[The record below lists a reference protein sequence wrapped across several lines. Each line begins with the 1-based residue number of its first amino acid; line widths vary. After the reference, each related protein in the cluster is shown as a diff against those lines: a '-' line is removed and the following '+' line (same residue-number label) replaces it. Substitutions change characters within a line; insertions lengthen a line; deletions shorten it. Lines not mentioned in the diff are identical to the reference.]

1 MCSTS
6 TPRLSQPPRR
16 PRCRRRA
23 STSCAEQAGT
33 DVEVDAVLTEAEL
46 RSHRGP
52 HGRRHAA
59 QAEPAGQS
67 ARQAAAAQAAD
78 GFEVW
83 RSWDE
88 AGGIRDELYEIAA
101 DNPQLVKL
109 EVLGET
115 HEGRELIAEGHPGRP
130 GHRRRSPSRGAL
142 QLAPARPRVDLG
154 RGQPTVPA
162 SRDRRLAGQRPRD
175 QGPPADDRALVRHR
189 GQPGW
194 LSVHVRQR
202 TPVAEEP
209 AYNDGDGQVTR
220 NDGVDLNRN
229 FDEHFRYDEEGSSS
243 LLASDTYAAR
253 ARPPSRRPR
262 PCRAWSTG
270 SPKFVS
276 NWHSFGRWIL
286 YPQGWQIGTPDADN
300 PIYTA
305 RRAPTPTPPSRVR
318 PGHQRRR
325 AVRDQRGDH
334 RLRRRQRR
342 DHRVHPRAGRGHRG
356 VGFRVPGRRGARP
369 GRVRQHRRLL
379 DGPGPLGA
387 RPGRSAS
394 PVGDETE
401 PFYLDQAEVDDENS
415 PLSMF
420 DFTFDVSYGD
430 PQEVRVLAKRDLGPV
445 TVKFRINGGDVQ
457 SAPTTEWTGGERYGV
472 GSATYYHVMS
482 GQVTGTGPQHGGG
495 VVRSG
500 RRAQRLVHVHGRVG
514 DRHPAPPRRR
524 GLHRRLTR
532 LRPDPAVVPVLLH
545 RRTRRQRRGARR
557 VRRRRQRPDGPRR
570 AWRAEPLRRR
580 GLVHG
585 QRHHHPR
592 TRLGRRECVEPG
604 DQRALRGATS
614 STRAGALLYT
624 GKFAGTST
632 RRRTAASST
641 TRSTTHSAR
650 RTRRSRP
657 CAAR

>member
-1 MCSTS
+1 M
-6 TPRLSQPPRR
+6 RLKRNRQ
-16 PRCRRRA
+16 
-23 STSCAEQAGT
+23 
-33 DVEVDAVLTEAEL
+33 
-46 RSHRGP
+46 
-52 HGRRHAA
+52 
-59 QAEPAGQS
+59 GQS

-115 HEGRELIAEGHPGRP
+115 HEGRELIALKVTQGAR

-209 AYNDGDGQVTR
+209 ARQRRRRAGHPQRRGRPQPQLRRALPLRRRGLVVVAGERHLPRPEPGLRAGDPGR
-220 NDGVDLNRN
+220 AGPGRPDRP
-229 FDEHFRYDEEGSSS
+229 SSS
-243 LLASDTYAAR
+243 PTGIRSAAGSCTR
-253 ARPPSRRPR
+253 RVGRSGRPTPTTRSTPR
-262 PCRAWSTG
+262 W
-270 SPKFVS
+270 
-276 NWHSFGRWIL
+276 
-286 YPQGWQIGTPDADN
+286 
-300 PIYTA
+300 
-305 RRAPTPTPPSRVR
+305 RAPTPTPPSRVR

-342 DHRVHPRAGRGHRG
+342 DHRVHPELGEGTR
-356 VGFRVPGRRGARP
+356 VGFVFPDDEALVQAEFANTVDFSMGLARSAHDP
-369 GRVRQHRRLL
+369 
-379 DGPGPLGA
+379 DDP
-387 RPGRSAS
+387 AS

-457 SAPTTEWTGGERYGV
+457 TAHDRMDRRRALRRRQRHLLPRHERAG
-472 GSATYYHVMS
+472 HRHQS
-482 GQVTGTGPQHGGG
+482 GQHGGG

-514 DRHPAPPRRR
+514 DRQPAPPPRRR

-532 LRPDPAVVPVLLH
+532 LRRPDPAVVPVLLH

-557 VRRRRQRPDGPRR
+557 VRRRRQRPDGPR
-570 AWRAEPLRRR
+570 
-580 GLVHG
+580 
-585 QRHHHPR
+585 
-592 TRLGRRECVEPG
+592 TRWAC
-604 DQRALRGATS
+604 
-614 STRAGALLYT
+614 
-624 GKFAGTST
+624 
-632 RRRTAASST
+632 
-641 TRSTTHSAR
+641 
-650 RTRRSRP
+650 
-657 CAAR
+657 